1 MNSRELLRRQLD
13 ARLRELPREQ
23 PPKGGWIRTIRTALG
38 MTMGQ
43 LGKRIGVSAP
53 GVARLESRDSSE
65 SISVARLRSAAEAL
79 GCDLLIAFVPRTPLT
94 DMVQQ
99 QAALKAMQENS
110 RLIHTMKLEDQDQGV
125 AQPEDLAR
133 SIDKWIARRGA
144 RLWD

>member
-1 MNSRELLRRQLD
+1 MNSREMLRRQLD

-23 PPKGGWIRTIRTALG
+23 PPKGGWIRAIRTALG

-43 LGKRIGVSAP
+43 LGKRLGVSAP
-53 GVARLESRDSSE
+53 GIAKLESRDSSG

-99 QAALKAMQENS
+99 QAALKAKQENG
-110 RLIHTMKLEDQDQGV
+110 RLLHTMKLEDQDQGV
-125 AQPEDLAR
+125 AQAADLAR
-133 SIDKWIARRGA
+133 SIDRWIAKRGSK
-144 RLWD
+144 LWD